1 MTEDKPEPELNH
13 VQMKA
18 LKTRLREAAQER
30 FLDESRKR
38 LDKIMSQKMRT
49 TFIGAIAVFE
59 EVFGFLWGHGEADH
73 DITEQQQMMKD
84 LWEEAR
90 TRILNKSNNQLR
102 AVRSELN
109 NHIVSWNRH
118 HMEFPVKPLL
128 EEKTDEENI

>member
-1 MTEDKPEPELNH
+1 MTIKEPELNH
-13 VQMKA
+13 FQMKA
-18 LKTRLREAAQER
+18 LKERLREAAQER

-59 EVFGFLWGHGEADH
+59 EVFGFMWGHQLPEEELTD
-73 DITEQQQMMKD
+73 QQKMMKD

-109 NHIVSWNRH
+109 NHMVHWNRH
-118 HMEFPVKPLL
+118 HVDFAVKPLA
-128 EEKTDEENI
+128 EEKADEENV